1 MQSITFSD
9 GYYSKYSP
17 TNKQVSLVGVNY
29 NKGSLVFA
37 FEDTDS
43 KIYEKMSREP
53 LEMLVLSEIL
63 YGSQLWKY
71 KASIESTYNSRQAVS
86 VVIDVDNTFVNDYR
100 DISVGFKV
108 YISTVFSKLGCY
120 GSHYSYPKVRD
131 ISYLSYYDP
140 IQQPANFKVNLFEYQ
155 KKSIAKMLAIEKGEA
170 NLICDYNYNIPFGEV
185 NINFNPYK
193 GTADYSECKIII
205 KTKGCILADDMGL

>member
-1 MQSITFSD
+1 MQEIIFSD

-17 TNKQVSLVGVNY
+17 TNKQVKLVGVNY
-29 NKGSLVFA
+29 NKGALLFA
-37 FEDTDS
+37 FEDVYL
-43 KIYEKMSREP
+43 KIHEKSSREP

-86 VVIDVDNTFVNDYR
+86 IAISVDNTFVNDYK

-108 YISTVFSKLGCY
+108 YISTVFSKLGSY
-120 GSHYSYPKVRD
+120 GNHQSYPKLRE
-131 ISYLSYYDP
+131 ISYISYYEP

-155 KKSIAKMLAIEKGEA
+155 KNQLLK
-170 NLICDYNYNIPFGEV
+170 C
-185 NINFNPYK
+185 
-193 GTADYSECKIII
+193 
-205 KTKGCILADDMGL
+205 